1 MDLKKNSIR
10 KTAPTSPGY
19 VPEYH
24 ITWLKLLYVSANRF
38 NTKRTMWVKV
48 NPDNEILFK
57 PIDGLTAY
65 PVSEN
70 LVQKW
75 TLVT

>member
-1 MDLKKNSIR
+1 
-10 KTAPTSPGY
+10 
-19 VPEYH
+19 
-24 ITWLKLLYVSANRF
+24 
-38 NTKRTMWVKV
+38 MWVKV
-48 NPDNEILFK
+48 NPDNEIFFK

-65 PVSEN
+65 PVSES

>member
-1 MDLKKNSIR
+1 
-10 KTAPTSPGY
+10 
-19 VPEYH
+19 
-24 ITWLKLLYVSANRF
+24 
-38 NTKRTMWVKV
+38 MWVKV

-65 PVSEN
+65 PVSES